1 MSDLCRRELS
11 DAEKN
16 ENVIVI
22 KLTMLGYSVVIF
34 LSFAVFTTF
43 AAEPETA
50 GSLKRFAGEVFLI
63 TELHTTPR
71 KLDPDRDQYRPLSVG
86 ETLRLGSDAHA
97 ELIIG
102 DEHINKDGPC
112 EYTVLAVES
121 AESSETMK
129 AIEHFASTGGRTRGG
144 PTHRVAVFAPAPE
157 EVIWP
162 PELVIRWIPKSNAGS
177 VSFTVLDEDDEI
189 LWQKEGV
196 PDAAG
201 VLDSEDLR
209 KALAEHE
216 GSFVLNMRRLDEMIT
231 VQFTVLSSTQKGAL
245 ENELSAWD
253 RESDQGF
260 RSIGRA
266 YVYRKFRMF
275 NHVANEYEAALKN
288 APRSRSLLI
297 AAVLAQH
304 RTGNVPREK
313 EIRIR
318 LPADVNQK
326 DLE

>member
-1 MSDLCRRELS
+1 
-11 DAEKN
+11 
-16 ENVIVI
+16 VIR
-22 KLTMLGYSVVIF
+22 LTRLGYGILLF
-34 LSFAVFTTF
+34 LSFVVFTTS

-50 GSLKRFAGEVFLI
+50 GSLKRFAGDVFLI
-63 TELHTTPR
+63 TELHTTPQ
-71 KLDPDRDQYRPLSVG
+71 KLDPDRDQYRSLSVG
-86 ETLRLGSDAHA
+86 ETLRLGPNAHA

-102 DEHINKDGPC
+102 DGHINKDGPC
-112 EYTVLAVES
+112 EYAVLAVES

-129 AIEHFASTGGRTRGG
+129 AIEHFASTGGLTRGG
-144 PTHRVAVFAPAPE
+144 STHPVAVFSPAPE

-162 PELVIRWIPKSNAGS
+162 PKLVIRWIPKSDRGS
-177 VSFTVLDEDDEI
+177 VSFTILDEDDEI

-201 VLDSEDLR
+201 VLDSDDLR
-209 KALAEHE
+209 KALTERE
-216 GSFVLNMRRLDEMIT
+216 GSFVLNMRRFDETIT
-231 VQFTVLSSTQKGAL
+231 VPFSVLSPKQKQAL

-275 NHVANEYEAALKN
+275 NQVANEYEAALKN

-297 AAVLAQH
+297 AAVIAHH

-313 EIRIR
+313 ELRVQ